1 MHNMSKIWFNSLRWN
16 KKHFP
21 WFFKGFQLP
30 EIVSWKEDCCVIPQK
45 RTAVSWDIVTQA
57 WNFQLLLNSKSSKLS
72 LRNFLK
78 TSKLIILVLKKRGN
92 FFQILL
98 HVESYVT
105 KREVAMFLSFRNYK
119 ETKSV
124 FRTLTDI
131 YIYIITFP
139 LLLVVAF
146 IKFFKNNNPIGISIK
161 MQQAV
166 VTSICELL
174 AQRGL

>member
-30 EIVSWKEDCCVIPQK
+30 ESVSWKEDSCVIPQK
-45 RTAVSWDIVTQA
+45 RAAVSWDIVTQA

-78 TSKLIILVLKKRGN
+78 TSKLLILVLKKRGN

-131 YIYIITFP
+131 YEGVF
-139 LLLVVAF
+139 LW
-146 IKFFKNNNPIGISIK
+146 K
-161 MQQAV
+161 
-166 VTSICELL
+166 
-174 AQRGL
+174 

>member
-1 MHNMSKIWFNSLRWN
+1 MHNMSNFWFANNKFNLLIWN

-57 WNFQLLLNSKSSKLS
+57 WNFQLLLNAKSSKLS

-78 TSKLIILVLKKRGN
+78 TSKLLILVLKKRGS

-98 HVESYVT
+98 HVCFMLWKFVLKNDGYFIIFFDKGLVKTNINKKSEKT
-105 KREVAMFLSFRNYK
+105 K
-119 ETKSV
+119 
-124 FRTLTDI
+124 
-131 YIYIITFP
+131 
-139 LLLVVAF
+139 
-146 IKFFKNNNPIGISIK
+146 
-161 MQQAV
+161 
-166 VTSICELL
+166 
-174 AQRGL
+174 